1 MRAPFLLGGVSVKAG
16 TQRMINLPLPGMYSD
31 TPVTM
36 AVHVFHGRSQGPTTF
51 VSGAVHGDEI
61 NGIEII
67 RRLLSLK
74 SLKRLKGTLIAVP
87 VVNVFGFHNQSRYLP
102 DRRDLNRCFPGQ
114 ESGTMA
120 GRLAGIFMREIVSHC
135 EYGIDLH
142 TAAIHRDNLPQ
153 IRADLTNSQLE
164 KLSWEFAAPVLL
176 HSAAPQG
183 TLRFAGSESNCSI
196 MVYEAGE
203 ALRFDEVSIRVGLR
217 GVVNV
222 LKSLQ
227 MLASGAQAVVKKH
240 SSTLLQS
247 TSWVRAAKS
256 GIMRAQVGLG
266 ELVSKG
272 QTLALISDP
281 SGIQNV
287 AITAPFSGV
296 VIGRCNL
303 PLVYEGEALFHIGK
317 TRATSTLE
325 TSLELNMN
333 DNDFA
338 APQLIEEPAII

>member
-1 MRAPFLLGGVSVKAG
+1 MRAPFLLGGVSVAAG
-16 TQRMINLPLPGMYSD
+16 TQQVINLPLPGMYSD

-36 AVHVFHGRSQGPTTF
+36 PVHVFHGRSQGPTVF

-67 RRLLSLK
+67 RRLLGLK
-74 SLKRLKGTLIAVP
+74 SLKRLKGTLLAIP

-120 GRLAGIFMREIVSHC
+120 GRLAGIFMREIVSRS
-135 EYGIDLH
+135 EFGIDLH

-153 IRADLTNSQLE
+153 IRADLTNTRLE
-164 KLSWEFAAPVLL
+164 KLAWDFAAPVLL
-176 HSAAPQG
+176 HSAAPEG
-183 TLRFAGSESNCSI
+183 TLRFAGRESNCSI

-217 GVVNV
+217 GVVHV

-227 MLASGAQAVVKKH
+227 MLSSGQHKAARKH
-240 SSTLLQS
+240 NSTLLKS

-266 ELVSKG
+266 DLVSKG
-272 QTLALISDP
+272 QVMAVISDP
-281 SGIQNV
+281 SGLQSV

-303 PLVYEGEALFHIGK
+303 PPVYEGEALFHVGK
-317 TRATSTLE
+317 TRATS
-325 TSLELNMN
+325 SLEASLESNLG
-333 DNDFA
+333 DDAFA